1 MAENQRDFKG
11 VWIPKEIWLDT
22 RLNMLEK
29 GILAEIDSLDNDEY
43 GCFASN
49 KYLAEFCQCGE
60 TKVST
65 AISKL
70 IKFGYIYIKSFDGR
84 QRILKSRLSNF
95 ERQTFKKCKADL
107 QNLKDNNIDNNIFN
121 NKDNNIEC
129 THFKKPTLEEVEEYC
144 NERQNNID
152 PQRFIDYYTA
162 NGWKVGRNSM
172 KDWKA
177 AVRTWEKTSNNKSVQ
192 AQKQARQEESVIDRA
207 NRFLEMYEQGEN

>member
-43 GCFASN
+43 GCFTSN

-172 KDWKA
+172 KDWRA
-177 AVRTWEKTSNNKSVQ
+177 AVRTWEKTSGNKSVQ

>member
-107 QNLKDNNIDNNIFN
+107 QNLKDNNIDTNIFN
-121 NKDNNIEC
+121 NKDNNNIEC

-177 AVRTWEKTSNNKSVQ
+177 AVRTWERSNNDKPAKKKTQ
-192 AQKQARQEESVIDRA
+192 GIIDEMQEALNAVKMEIE
-207 NRFLEMYEQGEN
+207 L